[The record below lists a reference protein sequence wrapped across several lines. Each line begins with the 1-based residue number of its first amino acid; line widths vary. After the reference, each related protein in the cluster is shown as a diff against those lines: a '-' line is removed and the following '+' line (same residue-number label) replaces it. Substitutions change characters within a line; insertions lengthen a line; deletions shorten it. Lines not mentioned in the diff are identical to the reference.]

1 VRLLYLT
8 AGAAEMYCGSCL
20 RDNALASAL
29 KARGHD
35 VLLAPVYT
43 PTTTDEKNV
52 SSGHVLFGG
61 VSVFLEQH
69 VPLFRYTPAILDRLW
84 DSNAVL
90 KLASKR
96 QIKVDPHALGDMT
109 VSMLKGLQ
117 GHQRKEVVKM
127 LRWVQDLPR
136 FDAVSLPFALLIG
149 LAKPLRDTLGTPIVC
164 TLQGEDLFLEG
175 LPEPWRSQSIDLI
188 RRSIDDVDVFISVSD
203 YYVDVMPRFLGIPAS
218 RIRVVPLG
226 INMDGHTPKA
236 ARTAPPYTVGF
247 FGRIAPEKGLHI
259 LAEAYRQLRAMPG
272 VPPTKLVAGGY
283 MLNEHREYFAKVQ
296 RQIAD
301 WGLASEF
308 HYAGAPDRAGKIAL
322 YQQMD
327 VFSMPS
333 TYAEP
338 KGFTILEA
346 MANGLPVVQPDHGA
360 FTEMVTRTGG
370 GVLVPPEDPK
380 AVAEALFSLLTDRAR
395 ADALGRAGAEGVR
408 RIYTLDAMASAAER
422 VYQEAKQGPD
432 GSVRAPAGGRMP
444 SQD

>member
-1 VRLLYLT
+1 MRLLYLT

-52 SSGHVLFGG
+52 SGDHVLFGG

-69 VPLFRYTPAILDRLW
+69 VPLFRYTPSFFDRLW

-117 GHQRKEVVKM
+117 GHQRKEVMKM

-149 LAKPLRDTLGTPIVC
+149 LARPLRETLKTPIVC

-188 RRSIDDVDVFISVSD
+188 RKSINDVDVFISVSD
-203 YYVDVMPRFLGIPAS
+203 YYVDVMSGFLGIPRD

-236 ARTAPPYTVGF
+236 ARTTPPYTVGF
-247 FGRIAPEKGLHI
+247 FGRIAPEKGLHV

-272 VPPTKLVAGGY
+272 VPATKLLVGGY
-283 MLNEHREYFAKVQ
+283 MLNEHRDYFAKIE
-296 RQIAD
+296 RQMSD
-301 WGLASEF
+301 WGLSSEF
-308 HYAGAPDRAGKIAL
+308 RYAGAPDRVGKIAL

-327 VFSMPS
+327 VFSMPA

-338 KGFTILEA
+338 KGFTIIEA
-346 MANGLPVVQPDHGA
+346 MANGLPVVQPNHGA

-380 AVAEALFSLLTDRAR
+380 AVADALFALLTDRAR

-408 RIYTLDAMASAAER
+408 RIYTLDAMASAAEQ
-422 VYQEAKQGPD
+422 VYQDAK
-432 GSVRAPAGGRMP
+432 
-444 SQD
+444 